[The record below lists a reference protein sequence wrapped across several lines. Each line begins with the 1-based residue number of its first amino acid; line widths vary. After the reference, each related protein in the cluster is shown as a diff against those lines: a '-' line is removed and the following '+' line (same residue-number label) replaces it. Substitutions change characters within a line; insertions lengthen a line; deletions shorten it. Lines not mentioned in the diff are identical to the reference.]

1 MHGMLECEA
10 RYLTK
15 EGTVNGFTSHEYEK
29 ESEINRAVFLGLLLT
44 PVVRL
49 QNGQPQLIHSAFPNQ
64 MNKRIN
70 SCIP

>member
-1 MHGMLECEA
+1 MLEYEA

-44 PVVRL
+44 PVVR
-49 QNGQPQLIHSAFPNQ
+49 
-64 MNKRIN
+64 
-70 SCIP
+70 